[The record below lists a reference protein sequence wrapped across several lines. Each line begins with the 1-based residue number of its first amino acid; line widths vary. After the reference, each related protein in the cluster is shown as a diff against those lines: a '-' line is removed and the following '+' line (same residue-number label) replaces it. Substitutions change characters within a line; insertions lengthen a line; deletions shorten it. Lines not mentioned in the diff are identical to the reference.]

1 MSQIFANPSSVR
13 LVQKALGV
21 YAREIGED
29 PEDAET
35 VMTDFLVSMMAL
47 ANKQGVDFEA
57 ILEEAKSQAGSDF

>member
-1 MSQIFANPSSVR
+1 
-13 LVQKALGV
+13 LGV

-57 ILEEAKSQAGSDF
+57 ILEEAKSQADSDF